1 MEKSLFYFDNFT
13 PKCSSTYVG
22 TESTVVDSGRNVSG
36 VVIGSVVRESVCAI
50 DATWN
55 YISVEDWAKILQQFN
70 SKYGG
75 SFYRRVTFFNQ
86 VSANWESKTFYVGDR
101 TTAGLIV
108 LDHNGNPRGWQNAKL
123 SLVER

>member
-1 MEKSLFYFDNFT
+1 MGKALFKIGNFT
-13 PKCSSTYVG
+13 PECPSSYVG
-22 TESTVVDSGRNVSG
+22 TESTVVDSGRNVQG
-36 VVIGSVVRESVCAI
+36 VVVGSVVRESVCAI

-55 YISVEDWAKILQQFN
+55 YIEIEDWAKILQQFN
-70 SKYGG
+70 TKYGG

-86 VSANWESKTFYVGDR
+86 VSASWETKTFYVGDR

-108 LDHNGNPRGWQNAKL
+108 LDRNGNPRGWQNAKL